1 MLWTALCVGGKL
13 FELETCIFGTKK
25 VFVDLAQKEISLL
38 EIVTGVVNL
47 KSFD

>member
-1 MLWTALCVGGKL
+1 MGGKL
-13 FELETCIFGTKK
+13 FKLENCTFGTKK
-25 VFVDLAQKEISLL
+25 VFVDLAQKEFSLL

>member
-1 MLWTALCVGGKL
+1 MGGKL